1 MPNYLWLTNANL
13 NLSCLYTPGREFEL
27 KWAPMLSFNK
37 TKLLFL
43 RSNAY
48 KELTCK

>member
-1 MPNYLWLTNANL
+1 MAYY
-13 NLSCLYTPGREFEL
+13 CLISINRAYTQGREFEL
-27 KWAPMLSFNK
+27 KWVPMLSFDK

-48 KELTCK
+48 KELTFE